1 MLQSRLESTTQV
13 VSLIGDAK
21 LYRTIPV
28 RAKFTQEEKVFW
40 VDQCEHA
47 NSLINCAVYH
57 TRQTHYGQLEQQENA
72 FTFYWHR
79 DELRYGWKTYKC
91 KTYYPELDKVL
102 KDNPHYKAMAA
113 QSAQQTLK
121 SVGESIE
128 SYNGLVNLYYKG
140 EVDRPSLPKYRK
152 KGGLA
157 AVTFPRQA
165 LTYKDGCFYPS
176 ISRETQ
182 PHLLVDI
189 ALPLPE
195 FIDSDWVKEVTIRPS
210 YGELWIDWV
219 INDGKEAIVDNP
231 NLDYSQAWSFDH
243 GGTNW
248 LTGVSTRGKSLIID
262 GRKLKSM
269 NQGYCRLVA
278 KYKAGK
284 SDFYWDDNLDR
295 VQRKRNNQMRDAI
308 NKAVRFI
315 INQCLNDRVGNLV
328 IGWNEG
334 HKNGSDMGKRNNQ
347 NFVFIPTKRLI
358 ERLKQLC
365 PEYGIVF
372 TITEEAY
379 TSKASFL
386 DGDSL
391 PKYGEKPKDWSASGE
406 RVKRGLYR
414 TSLGF
419 LVNADCNGSANIMKK
434 VATQLRLNL
443 AEVGMGS
450 LTLPRRVDLFKGLSK
465 SYREKCE
472 ATCIRD
478 RRVTTSQ
485 NPLFFKEGRC
495 QEKVNSSVGLP
506 LQPLYFSLQLTE
518 DGGV

>member
-1 MLQSRLESTTQV
+1 M
-13 VSLIGDAK
+13 
-21 LYRTIPV
+21 YRTIPV
-28 RAKFTQEEKVFW
+28 KAKFIEEEKVFW
-40 VDQCEHA
+40 VSQCEHA

-57 TRQTHYGQLEQQENA
+57 TRKSHYAQLESLDNA
-72 FTFYWHR
+72 FTIYWHG

-91 KTYYPELDKVL
+91 QVSYPELDKVL

-121 SVGESIE
+121 TVSESIV
-128 SYNGLVNLYYKG
+128 SYNGLVNLYYRG

-165 LTYKDGCFYPS
+165 LTYRDGCFCPS
-176 ISRETQ
+176 ISRETK
-182 PHLLVDI
+182 PHLISDI

-210 YGELWIDWV
+210 YDELWIDWV
-219 INDGKEAIVDNP
+219 IDDGRKAITNNS

-262 GRKLKSM
+262 GRKLKAM

-278 KYKAGK
+278 KYKTGK
-284 SDFYWDDNLDR
+284 SDFYWDSNLDR

-308 NKAVRFI
+308 NKAARFI
-315 INQCLNDRVGNLV
+315 INQCLNDRIGNLV

-334 HKNGSDMGKRNNQ
+334 QKNGSDMGKRSNQ
-347 NFVFIPTKRLI
+347 NFVVIPTKRLI

-365 PEYGIVF
+365 PQYGIIL

-379 TSKASFL
+379 TSSSSYL
-386 DGDSL
+386 DGDNL
-391 PKYGEKPKDWSASGE
+391 YKFGEKPEGWKPSGQ
-406 RVKRGLYR
+406 RIKRGLYR
-414 TSLGF
+414 TANGWLI
-419 LVNADCNGSANIMKK
+419 NADANGAANIARK
-434 VATQLRLNL
+434 VATQLGLDL
-443 AEVGMGS
+443 IEVGRGS

-465 SYREKCE
+465 SYRKRSE
-472 ATCIRD
+472 ASCIRD
-478 RRVTTSQ
+478 RGVTS
-485 NPLFFKEGRC
+485 F
-495 QEKVNSSVGLP
+495 
-506 LQPLYFSLQLTE
+506 
-518 DGGV
+518 